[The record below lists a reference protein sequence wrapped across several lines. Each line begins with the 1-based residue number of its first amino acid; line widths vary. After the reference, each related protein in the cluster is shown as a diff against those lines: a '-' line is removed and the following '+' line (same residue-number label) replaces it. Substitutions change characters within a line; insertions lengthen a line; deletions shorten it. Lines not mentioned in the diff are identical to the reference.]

1 MLLKTNFFKPL
12 YKIPLLIL
20 VAGFFVLTSFS
31 NYTHKNLNK
40 LNWILGKW
48 KVSSSK
54 RLQFEEW
61 QKVSSIKYEG
71 VSYKIND
78 SDTIVSEKILLI
90 IEDGNIFYIPT
101 VFDQNN
107 AQPIKFKLTQLKKG
121 YVSFENKE
129 HDFPKKIE
137 YFLESKRKIKAKVS
151 NESFS
156 IDFHLSKQKN

>member
-1 MLLKTNFFKPL
+1 MKTKFFKPL

-20 VAGFFVLTSFS
+20 VAGFFILTSFS

-54 RLQFEEW
+54 HLQFEEW
-61 QKVSSIKYEG
+61 NKVSNTKFKG
-71 VSYKIND
+71 ASYKTIG
-78 SDTIVSEKILLI
+78 SDTTILETLELVV
-90 IEDGNIFYIPT
+90 IENNIFYIPT

-107 AQPIKFKLTQLKKG
+107 ALPVKFKLLKLESK
-121 YVSFENKE
+121 YVSFENKD

-137 YFLESKRKIKAKVS
+137 YILESRKKIKASVS